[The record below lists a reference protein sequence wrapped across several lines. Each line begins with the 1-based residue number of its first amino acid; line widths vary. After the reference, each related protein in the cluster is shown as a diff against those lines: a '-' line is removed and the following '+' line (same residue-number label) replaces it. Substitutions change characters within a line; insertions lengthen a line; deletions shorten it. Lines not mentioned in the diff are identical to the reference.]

1 MIVGRFPTAST
12 KEAHL
17 IIDFKKILSISYNL
31 IIIGLTLSILI
42 ACTGDKMK
50 TDKTILPSIKDVPAR
65 VWQNLSQKKIFFGHQ
80 SVGFNIIDGIKD
92 IMKENPQI
100 KLNIL
105 ETINPSDLNSPAFTH
120 SPVGENMNPKSKSD
134 AFAELMNDGFGD
146 NTDIAFL
153 KFCYIDFALGTNV
166 DELFTTYE
174 STMSLLRTKY
184 PQVVFIH
191 ITVPLTTPQRGLKAL
206 IKKTIGKPVSGY
218 EENIRREEFNEK
230 LRKHYAG
237 KEPVFDLALIE
248 STTET
253 GSRVT
258 FTHKGKTGYSLAPE
272 YTNDGGHLNERGR
285 KIVAE
290 QLLILLSK
298 L

>member
-1 MIVGRFPTAST
+1 MQ
-12 KEAHL
+12 
-17 IIDFKKILSISYNL
+17 DFNKIFSIRYSL
-31 IIIGLTLSILI
+31 IIISLILTILF
-42 ACTGDKMK
+42 ACTGDKMETSK
-50 TDKTILPSIKDVPAR
+50 TTLPSIRNVTASE
-65 VWQNLSQKKIFFGHQ
+65 WQHLSQKKIYFGHQ

-92 IMKENPQI
+92 IMKSNPQI
-100 KLNIL
+100 KFNII
-105 ETINPSDLNSPAFTH
+105 ETTNPVNLNSPALAH
-120 SPVGENMNPKSKSD
+120 APVGKNMNPKSKCD
-134 AFAELMNDGFGD
+134 AFAELMNNGFG
-146 NTDIAFL
+146 NKTDIAFL

-166 DELFTTYE
+166 EELFKTYE
-174 STMSLLRTKY
+174 STMSFLRTKY

-191 ITVPLTTPQRGLKAL
+191 VTVPLTTPQSGLKAL
-206 IKKTIGKPVSGY
+206 IKKTIGKPVAGY

-253 GSRVT
+253 GSRAT
-258 FTHKGKTGYSLAPE
+258 FTFKGETGYNLAPE

-285 KIVAE
+285 NIVAE
-290 QLLILLSK
+290 QLLIFLSK